1 MEQSAGKA
9 RLVLGS
15 SSPRRLELLR
25 QIGIEPDQVIGPD
38 IDESIIPRE
47 LPNEYCMRIALEK
60 NAALHDKFPNDFI
73 LTADTTVAVGRRIL
87 AKAEDV
93 KDAERMIR
101 LLSGRAHRVYT
112 ATVLRD
118 PSGRVMKRLS
128 DSRVK
133 VKPLSE
139 QDIQKYL
146 AANDWDGFA
155 GAYRLQGMFAQY
167 VIHVSGSPSGII
179 GLPIFETAQML
190 KGSGYDPAA

>member
-1 MEQSAGKA
+1 MNAVSRP

-25 QIGIEPDQVIGPD
+25 QVGIEPDQIIGPD

-47 LPNEYCMRIALEK
+47 LPADYCMRIALEK
-60 NAALHDKFPNDFI
+60 NAALHEKFADDLV

-112 ATVLRD
+112 ATVLRA
-118 PSGRVMKRLS
+118 PSGQILKRLS
-128 DSRVK
+128 ESRVK
-133 VKPLSE
+133 VKRLSDQE
-139 QDIQKYL
+139 IQEYL

-155 GAYRLQGMFAQY
+155 GAYRLQGMFARFIIQ
-167 VIHVSGSPSGII
+167 VSGSPSGII
-179 GLPIFETAQML
+179 GLPVFETVQML
-190 KGSGYDPAA
+190 KGVGYDSAS